1 MHPWP
6 TILTTTTTLAPVSS
20 IGTATNAGRRRELGT
35 VGGSAGEGRRGFEW
49 TCSTCWRWG
58 CRAIPLDP
66 AGAIPLAP
74 AGAITLPPAAP
85 FRSCTATAFLT
96 RAADACSRCR
106 AAAASLSSRRIAAQV
121 GLGMNLGIEI
131 QLYERKK
138 MARIGRFRGH
148 LPAHT
153 PGRGESRLRRGSTTA
168 VVQRCWSRLFCVGAH
183 APVVLSR
190 RDDASVFGSAR
201 GGM

>member
-1 MHPWP
+1 MKDEGDSNGPAVP
-6 TILTTTTTLAPVSS
+6 
-20 IGTATNAGRRRELGT
+20 
-35 VGGSAGEGRRGFEW
+35 VGGGGVG
-49 TCSTCWRWG
+49 
-58 CRAIPLDP
+58 AIPLDP
-66 AGAIPLAP
+66 AGAIPLAL
-74 AGAITLPPAAP
+74 AGAITLAPAAP